1 MSVPLSSQVRL
12 RLQPGTVLFVDNW
25 RVGHGRTAFTG
36 RRVMSGC
43 YVARQEWR
51 SAARTRGLLP
61 DHYS

>member
-1 MSVPLSSQVRL
+1 MRL